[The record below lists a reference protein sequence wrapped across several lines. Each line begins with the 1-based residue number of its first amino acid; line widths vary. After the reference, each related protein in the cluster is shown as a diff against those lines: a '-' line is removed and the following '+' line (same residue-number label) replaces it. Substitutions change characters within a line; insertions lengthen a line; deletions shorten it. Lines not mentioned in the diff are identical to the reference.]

1 MLFLVINCLSNH
13 EFRRRRKVVQVVG
26 KEQHYLENEREDI
39 LKNEKLLAMDGRMD
53 EHRNEYSLQH
63 QPKETNNQ
71 IG

>member
-39 LKNEKLLAMDGRMD
+39 LKNEKLLAMDGRMG
-53 EHRNEYSLQH
+53 EHRN
-63 QPKETNNQ
+63 
-71 IG
+71 